1 MKKKQ
6 TMEQLLVHILLIL
19 ICVISLLP
27 FLSMVSTSFMKV
39 KGVLPNEPI
48 IFPKLPLYT
57 KNYVKVWFSGHFQTY
72 FLNTVIVTAGGV
84 FINLFVSVTMAY
96 SFAKFKFP
104 GKEFLFNILLLT
116 MMIPAQLAM
125 ISQYTV
131 LNGLHLIDDYKG
143 IWLLWG
149 GTCAAGSTFFLQ
161 RVF

>member
-72 FLNTVIVTAGGV
+72 FLNKVIVTAAGV
-84 FINLFVSVTMAY
+84 FINMFV
-96 SFAKFKFP
+96 
-104 GKEFLFNILLLT
+104 
-116 MMIPAQLAM
+116 
-125 ISQYTV
+125 
-131 LNGLHLIDDYKG
+131 
-143 IWLLWG
+143 
-149 GTCAAGSTFFLQ
+149 
-161 RVF
+161 